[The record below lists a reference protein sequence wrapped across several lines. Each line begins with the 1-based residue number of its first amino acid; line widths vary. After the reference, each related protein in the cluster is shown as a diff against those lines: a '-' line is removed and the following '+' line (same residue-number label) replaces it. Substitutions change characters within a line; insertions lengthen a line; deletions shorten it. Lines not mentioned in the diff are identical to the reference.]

1 MVFRGVIL
9 RLLCVAGVAVTAI
22 LAFTSARDQMWA
34 NMALC
39 LLGLAVSTV
48 MLLAAH
54 EIGRRE
60 DKVPAEDRSRPEPP
74 PQTLSALLD
83 QVPVP
88 LLRSV
93 EGEGYYALNLA
104 ARRLFRVDDF
114 ISDPPPALVTAVM
127 RAERG
132 ARSSIRLFDSIYAL
146 GVSELSFEKRKERFI
161 SLTDIQAEMR
171 IAEATALG
179 DTLRVISHEIMN
191 SLTPVASLAETAQH
205 YLEGEAPEDVQSAR
219 EALALL
225 ERRARGLKRFVEGYR
240 SLARLP
246 KPELRRVDVTGLVAD
261 VVRVFEQSAVA
272 KGVTVTLHMDEG
284 APSLEMDEALMA
296 QAMINV
302 LTNAAEA
309 TRDNSGP
316 RRVNI
321 ALRRVDNDM
330 AIVIADNGTGIE
342 PAMRDRIFH
351 GFITTKPEGA
361 GIGLSLARQIALA
374 HGGDLRLMDQSEPW
388 SSTFLF
394 RLPGS
399 KDLTAS

>member
-205 YLEGEAPEDVQSAR
+205 YLEGEAPEDLQSAR

-246 KPELRRVDVTGLVAD
+246 KPELRRVDVSGFVAD

-296 QAMINV
+296 QAVINV

-321 ALRRVDNDM
+321 ALRRVDNDTG
-330 AIVIADNGTGIE
+330 IVIADNGTGIE

-374 HGGDLRLMDQSEPW
+374 HGGDLRLTEHSEPW
-388 SSTFLF
+388 SSAFLF

>member
-39 LLGLAVSTV
+39 LLGLALSAG

-60 DKVPAEDRSRPEPP
+60 DKVPAEDRSRPEPT

-205 YLEGEAPEDVQSAR
+205 YLEGEAPEDLQSAR

-246 KPELRRVDVTGLVAD
+246 KPELRRVDVSGFVAD

-272 KGVTVTLHMDEG
+272 KGVTVTLHIDEG

-296 QAMINV
+296 QAVINV

-309 TRDNSGP
+309 TRDNSGS

-321 ALRRVDNDM
+321 ALRRLDNDM
-330 AIVIADNGTGIE
+330 GIEIADNGTGIE

-374 HGGDLRLMDQSEPW
+374 HGGDLRLTEHSEPW
-388 SSTFLF
+388 SSAFLF

>member
-93 EGEGYYALNLA
+93 EGESYYALNLA

-205 YLEGEAPEDVQSAR
+205 YLEGEAPEDLQSAR

-246 KPELRRVDVTGLVAD
+246 KPELRRVDVSGFVAD

-296 QAMINV
+296 QAVINV

-321 ALRRVDNDM
+321 ALRRLDNDM
-330 AIVIADNGTGIE
+330 GIEIADNGTGIE

-374 HGGDLRLMDQSEPW
+374 HGGDLRLTEHSEPW
-388 SSTFLF
+388 SSEFLF

-399 KDLTAS
+399 KSMADS

>member
-1 MVFRGVIL
+1 MVFRRVII
-9 RLLCVAGVAVTAI
+9 RLLCVAGVAVAAV
-22 LAFTSARDQMWA
+22 LSFTSARDQMWA

-39 LLGLAVSTV
+39 LLGLAVSSV
-48 MLLAAH
+48 VLLTASKTW
-54 EIGRRE
+54 RRQ
-60 DKVPAEDRSRPEPP
+60 DDDPAEPRIRSEAPP
-74 PQTLSALLD
+74 PTLSALLD

-88 LLRSV
+88 LLKAV
-93 EGEGYYALNLA
+93 EGEGFYALNLA

-114 ISDPPPALVTAVM
+114 ISEPPPALVTAAM

-132 ARSSIRLFDSIYAL
+132 ARSSIRLFDSVYAL
-146 GVSELSFEKRKERFI
+146 GVSELSFEERKERFI

-205 YLEGEAPEDVQSAR
+205 YLEGATPKDVQSAR
-219 EALALL
+219 DALAVL

-246 KPELRRVDVTGLVAD
+246 QPELRRIDVSGFVSD
-261 VVRVFEQSAVA
+261 VVRVFEQSAVS
-272 KGVTVTLHMDEG
+272 KGVTVTLQVEEG

-309 TRDNSGP
+309 TRENSGP

-321 ALRRVDNDM
+321 SLQRIDNDM
-330 AIVIADNGTGIE
+330 GMAIADNGTGIQ

-374 HGGDLRLMDQSEPW
+374 HGGDLRLMDHSDPW
-388 SSTFLF
+388 SSVFLF

-399 KDLTAS
+399 KELPEN

>member
-9 RLLCVAGVAVTAI
+9 RLLCVAGVAATAI

-60 DKVPAEDRSRPEPP
+60 DKVPAEDRSRPQPP

-205 YLEGEAPEDVQSAR
+205 YLEGEAPEDLQSAR

-246 KPELRRVDVTGLVAD
+246 KPELRRVDVSGFVAD

-272 KGVTVTLHMDEG
+272 KGVTVTLHMDEA

-330 AIVIADNGTGIE
+330 GIVIADNGTGIE

-374 HGGDLRLMDQSEPW
+374 HGGDLRLIDQSEPW
-388 SSTFLF
+388 SSVFLF